1 MSAIGPDQEVILL
14 IEDSDDDVLLTQ
26 LALRRAKITNPLI
39 VARDAQE
46 GIAYLEGTGKFSN
59 RAEFPI
65 PGLVLLDI
73 SLPDGDGFEVLRW
86 IRSHSGLRSLRV
98 IMLTCSNENQD
109 IDDAYS
115 LGCNSY
121 VIKPVKFCDYVDLM
135 QVLIRFWLAQSQP
148 PVLSRD
154 YNGNQFEET

>member
-1 MSAIGPDQEVILL
+1 MSAIGPEQDVILL

-26 LALRRAKITNPLI
+26 LALRRAKIPNPL
-39 VARDAQE
+39 VVTRDAQE
-46 GIAYLEGTGKFSN
+46 GISYLEGTGKYAN

-65 PGLVLLDI
+65 PALVLLDI
-73 SLPDGDGFEVLRW
+73 ALPDADGFEVLRW

-98 IMLTCSNENQD
+98 VMLTCSNQHQD

-121 VIKPVKFCDYVDLM
+121 VVKPVKFCDYVDLM
-135 QVLIRFWLAQSQP
+135 HVLIRFWLAQSQP

-154 YNGNQFEET
+154 YNGNQFEDI